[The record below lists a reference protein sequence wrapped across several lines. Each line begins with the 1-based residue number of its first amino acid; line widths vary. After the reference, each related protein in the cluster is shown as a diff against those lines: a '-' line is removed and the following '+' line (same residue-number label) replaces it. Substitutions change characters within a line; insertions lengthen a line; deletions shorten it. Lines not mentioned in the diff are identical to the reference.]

1 MVDVQLITIGHINMI
16 IGKNVNVEVKYCI
29 RCTKGTI
36 TVKAWQFYKIEAE
49 TAEGWIGWK

>member
-1 MVDVQLITIGHINMI
+1 MI